1 MSSPAPEPF
10 AAPPLYAGTVDV
22 SSSGFILFGQETT
35 AGTPPASLLWLPILY
50 AGTTW
55 PNEAANRQ
63 QVVVKGGSPNNVIG
77 HLARQSQVQATL
89 AMALIPG
96 ATLNSFL
103 AACGMDL
110 TTGGGT
116 GFAKPQPTLTIVDVY
131 GAMGGYSYSNMRCNR
146 LTFAGDSA
154 STTATLTAELIGIQA
169 PASQTTASTMPTG
182 AVPHDPYSWSD
193 WQPPQQMISG
203 DASTV
208 KKMECDRWQ
217 LVIDFGL
224 VPFYGGGQ
232 PFATRQRP
240 WNHVCSGGFTML
252 DADIEYQAF
261 LTKKQGP
268 LEFKFAT
275 SDTTPL
281 FLDIKVPEAIYM
293 TFVRTQGDRE
303 YITDVVTFESQ
314 TPDWADPVNITTG

>member
-1 MSSPAPEPF
+1 MSTPAPEPF

-35 AGTPPASLLWLPILY
+35 AGTPPATGLAWLPVLY

-63 QVVVKGGSPNNVIG
+63 QVIVKGGSPNNVIA

-96 ATLNSFL
+96 ATLDSFL
-103 AACGMDL
+103 QACGMKTD
-110 TTGGGT
+110 GT
-116 GFAKPQPTLTIVDVY
+116 GFEKPQPTLTIVDVY
-131 GAMGGYSYSNMRCNR
+131 GAIGGYTYSNMRANR

-193 WQPPQQMISG
+193 WQPPPSLL
-203 DASTV
+203 DSATTN
-208 KKMECDRWQ
+208 MECDRWQ

-224 VPFYGGGQ
+224 VPFYGGGR

-252 DADIEYQAF
+252 DAEAEHQAF
-261 LTKKQGP
+261 LKKTQAG

-275 SDTTPL
+275 SDATPK
-281 FLDIKVPEAIYM
+281 FIDFKVPEAIYM